1 MDTKNLALIIGNSD
15 GIGLGLTRR
24 LLDLGWRV
32 KGLSRSFSPLEHQC
46 YDHEIADAASDEF
59 PELLAKAAA
68 AKPDLCVYCPGIGEE
83 LNLDRLEHE
92 RIVFE
97 VNLMGAVKM
106 FAAVLPMM
114 IGRGSGQILVLSSLA
129 DGMLSPEA
137 PSYSAS
143 KAGLSSYVESVAL
156 AVRDR
161 GVDVTNIRF
170 GFVDTKM
177 AKGNSRPFMMTVDK
191 AVGYLLHCIEKR
203 PVRFSRPRIMVALVC
218 LVGWI
223 LRLKR

>member
-1 MDTKNLALIIGNSD
+1 MDTKKLALIIGNSD

-24 LLDLGWRV
+24 LLDLGWWV
-32 KGLSRSFSPLEHQC
+32 QGLSRSSSPLEHQC
-46 YDHEIADAASDEF
+46 YDHEIADVASDEF

-68 AKPDLCVYCPGIGEE
+68 AKPNLCVYCPGIGEA
-83 LNLDRLEHE
+83 LDLDRLEQE
-92 RIVFE
+92 RVVFE

-143 KAGLSSYVESVAL
+143 
-156 AVRDR
+156 
-161 GVDVTNIRF
+161 
-170 GFVDTKM
+170 
-177 AKGNSRPFMMTVDK
+177 
-191 AVGYLLHCIEKR
+191 
-203 PVRFSRPRIMVALVC
+203 
-218 LVGWI
+218 
-223 LRLKR
+223 